1 MRAIGILGGMSWESS
16 AQYYTLINRDV
27 RERCGGIASAP
38 LLMHSFDFA
47 EIARLQADN
56 QWERLGTLLG
66 EAAAGLERAGAEAI
80 LIATNTMHLVAPQVE
95 ATITVP
101 LLHIADPL
109 AKAVGEAG
117 HSHIGLLA
125 TRFIMEQP
133 FYTGRLKDAGVAT
146 IIPED
151 AERVEL
157 HRIIFDELCAGI
169 ISESSRLFATELIE
183 SLERRGASAIAL
195 ACTELMLLIEP
206 QHSALPLFDTTAL
219 HCEAAVD
226 FILAV

>member
-1 MRAIGILGGMSWESS
+1 MRTIGILGGMSWESS
-16 AQYYTLINRDV
+16 AQYYSLINRRV
-27 RERCGGIASAP
+27 REKCGGIASAP

-56 QWERLGTLLG
+56 QWEQLGALLG
-66 EAAAGLERAGAEAI
+66 KAAAGLERAGAEAI

-95 ATITVP
+95 AAIAVP

-109 AKAVGEAG
+109 AKAISEAG

-125 TRFIMEQP
+125 TRFTMEQP
-133 FYTGRLKDAGVAT
+133 FYTDRLNGAGVST
-146 IIPED
+146 IIPGE
-151 AERVEL
+151 AERIEL
-157 HRIIFDELCAGI
+157 HRIIFEELCAGT

-206 QHSALPLFDTTAL
+206 QHSALQLFDTTAL

>member
-101 LLHIADPL
+101 VLHIADPL

-125 TRFIMEQP
+125 TRFTMEQP
-133 FYTGRLKDAGVAT
+133 FYTGRLKDAGVAP

-157 HRIIFDELCAGI
+157 QRIIFDELCAGI